1 MMAFALVM
9 PFTACDDDNDTTSE
23 TVQHDPASDEDQT
36 EVTAYDA
43 LDWLQNSIVVIDENG
58 EVVTNR
64 VVDMKVVTDER
75 ICDGYYFANAFKL
88 LKRCVEDPER
98 LTVPPKEV
106 IEDID

>member
-58 EVVTNR
+58 EVVRR
-64 VVDMKVVTDER
+64 VYGEILDPSDTT
-75 ICDGYYFANAFKL
+75 IL
-88 LKRCVEDPER
+88 SISVED
-98 LTVPPKEV
+98 
-106 IEDID
+106 